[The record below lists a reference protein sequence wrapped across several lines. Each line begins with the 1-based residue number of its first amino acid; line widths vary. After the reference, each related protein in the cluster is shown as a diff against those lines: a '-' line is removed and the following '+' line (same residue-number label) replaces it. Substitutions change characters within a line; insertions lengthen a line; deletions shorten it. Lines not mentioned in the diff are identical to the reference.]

1 MSPLSIYILSPRMA
15 TVMSASSPPPT
26 GTYQG
31 QWLSGKRHGYGVR
44 QSAPFGMASHFR
56 PKTIQASMTSLRS
69 NENLDKSA
77 ADPADKRNHRI
88 DDVRGGFVLKA
99 RSDEAPARRNSLV
112 EKTKKG
118 LLSVSVWWWTGY
130 NSQEGAILI
139 RYIYFIGFK
148 DPKAAKH
155 GGFGEAGHGPNG
167 KYSVH
172 CVHSIMDQHWLL
184 TIGHDNQV
192 RVKR

>member
-1 MSPLSIYILSPRMA
+1 MSLMWFPAAVGLQCNPLS
-15 TVMSASSPPPT
+15 SSS

-69 NENLDKSA
+69 NDNLAGDKSA
-77 ADPADKRNHRI
+77 CDPADKRNHRI

-118 LLSVSVWWWTGY
+118 LLSVSTESGMTFLE
-130 NSQEGAILI
+130 NL
-139 RYIYFIGFK
+139 
-148 DPKAAKH
+148 
-155 GGFGEAGHGPNG
+155 
-167 KYSVH
+167 SVNH
-172 CVHSIMDQHWLL
+172 VP
-184 TIGHDNQV
+184 
-192 RVKR
+192 